1 MHEFLLGPS
10 LLFCP
15 GDRPERFS
23 KAEQR
28 ADSVIIDLED
38 AVAPVQKAAARAA
51 LVASSLDPA
60 QTVVRIN
67 PAGSPDF
74 VADCD
79 AVNRTRYRTVM
90 LAKVES
96 PYDVQQVVA
105 QIDGCS
111 VIALCETAAGVVN
124 AVDIARER
132 GVLGLMWGAEDL
144 VASLG
149 GTSSRD
155 EAGGYRAV
163 AMHARSQV
171 LLAAGAAGIGSID
184 AVYVAIGDL
193 AGLANEADDAAAS
206 GFSAKACIHPS
217 QADVVRRAYAPSDV
231 DAEYARELLQEA
243 ESQGGVFQFRG
254 RMIDEP
260 ILRHARRMVERVEK

>member
-1 MHEFLLGPS
+1 MNEFLLGPS

-38 AVAPVQKAAARAA
+38 AVAPAQKTAARVA

-60 QTVVRIN
+60 RTVIRIN
-67 PAGSPDF
+67 PAGSPEF
-74 VADCD
+74 AADCD

-96 PYDVQQVVA
+96 PSDVRQVVA
-105 QIDGCS
+105 RIEGCT
-111 VIALCETAAGVVN
+111 VIALCETAAGVIN
-124 AVDIARER
+124 AGEIAREP

-149 GTSSRD
+149 GTSSRN

-193 AGLANEADDAAAS
+193 AGLSVEADDAAAS

-217 QADVVRRAYAPSDV
+217 QADVVRRAYAPSAADV
-231 DAEYARELLQEA
+231 EYARDLLQEA

-260 ILRHARRMVERVEK
+260 ILRHARRMVERAEN